1 MRKDALPGLTQFV
14 GVRLTEEELRHLD
27 EVQRSRGLGTRS
39 DAVRALVRAAAAPA
53 APELPLP
60 PSVAR
65 EVEEMVED
73 GWAREAGEALTL
85 LATLGYQEFSRL
97 HSEGSSALRGA
108 ARASQERH
116 RARRKADRE
125 GRGLLGR

>member
-1 MRKDALPGLTQFV
+1 MRKDAPPGLTQFV
-14 GVRLTEEELRHLD
+14 GVRLTEEELQRLD

-39 DAVRALVRAAAAPA
+39 EAVRALVHDSGSPA
-53 APELPLP
+53 SAELPLP
-60 PSVAR
+60 PSVVR
-65 EVEEMVED
+65 ELEEMVED

-85 LATLGYQEFSRL
+85 LATLGFQELSRL

-108 ARASQERH
+108 ARASRERH
-116 RARRKADRE
+116 QSRRKADRE